1 MHYIDNKDR
10 KKSNPVLKDS
20 YVSHCWHVEWPC
32 ILNILE
38 KKRWL
43 CYTGV
48 ALYMSALQIVVL
60 RSQYSMKN
68 IVNSM
73 LEDALA
79 QFLAKSPAARDIA
92 YVG

>member
-1 MHYIDNKDR
+1 
-10 KKSNPVLKDS
+10 
-20 YVSHCWHVEWPC
+20 
-32 ILNILE
+32 
-38 KKRWL
+38 
-43 CYTGV
+43 
-48 ALYMSALQIVVL
+48 MSALQIVVL
-60 RSQYSMKN
+60 RSEYSMKN